1 MVSSELKASD
11 AQLAKGLRRRHLNLI
26 ALGGVIG
33 AGLFV
38 GSGVVIGSA
47 GPAAIVSFLIAGI
60 ITLLIMRML
69 AEMAVAQPV
78 VGSFYVYARQ
88 ALGRRGG
95 FVTGW
100 MYWYFFVIVVAV
112 EAVAGGRILHLWLPA
127 VPLWLLSLGLM
138 LVACSL

>member
-1 MVSSELKASD
+1 VVSSELKASD

-112 EAVAGGRILHLWLPA
+112 EAVAGGRILHL
-127 VPLWLLSLGLM
+127 
-138 LVACSL
+138 

>member
-1 MVSSELKASD
+1 
-11 AQLAKGLRRRHLNLI
+11 
-26 ALGGVIG
+26 VIG

-38 GSGVVIGSA
+38 GSGVVIGDA
-47 GPAAIVSFLIAGI
+47 GPAAVVSFFIGGLI
-60 ITLLIMRML
+60 TMLIMRML

-100 MYWYFFVIVVAV
+100 MYWYFFVVVVAV
-112 EAVAGGRILHLWLPA
+112 EAVAGGRILQLWLPA
-127 VPLWLLSLGLM
+127 VPL
-138 LVACSL
+138 